1 MGNCV
6 YPVANLI
13 IFIIL
18 RSKILRTVEESLK
31 CTKILENRSLILI
44 TRIKQRKIGYVKKQV
59 VISAVAI
66 IDLIM
71 CYLKSND
78 LK

>member
-1 MGNCV
+1 MGNCG
-6 YPVANLI
+6 YPVPNLI
-13 IFIIL
+13 IFIIP

-44 TRIKQRKIGYVKKQV
+44 TRIKQRKIGHVKKQV